1 VGSAGSGLADPEFV
15 RLGEALQRRH
25 RVQGRLRRTAATV
38 ACAVPAVR
46 ERVPA
51 LADLPELT
59 VTCSDSVGGD
69 RMAAKYDG
77 ARSGVPRRLAVSVLA
92 LPDSPE
98 DYLRGR
104 SKQALRTNS
113 RRAREAGVTCR
124 RMGRVEAEVRIAA
137 LLRARDEEE
146 LLPGVRT
153 DLVDGVVQAWVARD
167 ADDATEV
174 IALTSVDGTF
184 ARLDLMLSAPDR
196 EAGPARYL
204 LSAHLVGELIER
216 GVRHLAVDTALW
228 LDAGLRHFQ
237 RLLGFEPMTLE
248 FRRGPAV
255 GTLPDDGPFP
265 APRISSGPLPVPAV
279 VGAGAAGTAS

>member
-1 VGSAGSGLADPEFV
+1 MGGLADPEFV

-25 RVQGRLRRTAATV
+25 RVQGRVRRTAATV
-38 ACAVPAVR
+38 ACAVPALR
-46 ERVPA
+46 ERVPV
-51 LADLPELT
+51 LADLPQLT
-59 VTCSDSVGGD
+59 VTCSVSATGD

-77 ARSGVPRRLAVSVLA
+77 ARSGVPRRLAVSVLE
-92 LPDSPE
+92 LPESVE

-124 RMGRVEAEVRIAA
+124 RMGRVEAEVRLAA
-137 LLRARDEEE
+137 LLRARDEED
-146 LLPGVRT
+146 LLPEVRG
-153 DLVDGVVQAWVARD
+153 DLVAGVVQAWVARD

-196 EAGPARYL
+196 ESGPARYL
-204 LSAHLVGELIER
+204 LSAHLVEELIAR

-237 RLLGFEPMTLE
+237 RLLGFEPTTLE
-248 FRRGPAV
+248 FTRGTGPEV
-255 GTLPDDGPFP
+255 VPDDGPFP
-265 APRISSGPLPVPAV
+265 APRVSSGPLPVAVPAT
-279 VGAGAAGTAS
+279 AGSAS